1 MNIDPQT
8 FAAEWLAAWNAHD
21 VEAVLSH
28 FHEDA
33 VFSSPFAALVVP
45 GSGGRLVGKPAIRAY
60 WSAGIARV
68 PDLHFTLDALFAGV
82 DCLVIAYVNQKQ
94 VRVSEVLKFAGALVI
109 EGHGTYPA
117 DIANP
122 VGAASPGEGSRA

>member
-8 FAAEWLAAWNAHD
+8 FAAAWLAAWNAHD

-33 VFSSPFAALVVP
+33 VFTSPFAAQLFP
-45 GSGGRLVGKPAIRAY
+45 ESGGRLAGKQAIRDY
-60 WSAGIARV
+60 WIAGLARV
-68 PDLHFTLDALFAGV
+68 PDLRFSIDTVFAGI

-94 VRVSEVLKFAGALVI
+94 VRVSEVLKFAGDRVI

-117 DIANP
+117 DAADP
-122 VGAASPGEGSRA
+122 VGAGTRSRS

>member
-1 MNIDPQT
+1 MKIDPET
-8 FAAEWLAAWNAHD
+8 FVATWLAAWNAHD

-28 FHEDA
+28 FHDHA
-33 VFSSPFAALVVP
+33 TFTSPFAALLVP
-45 GSGGRLVGKPAIRAY
+45 ESGGRVVGKQAIRDY
-60 WSAGIARV
+60 WHAGLARV
-68 PDLHFTLDALFAGV
+68 PDLHFTLEAVFVGV

-94 VRVSEVLKFAGALVI
+94 VRVSEVLKFDGDRVI

-122 VGAASPGEGSRA
+122 VGAGASGEGPRA

>member
-1 MNIDPQT
+1 MHIDPQT
-8 FAAEWLAAWNAHD
+8 FAAAWLAAWNAHD
-21 VEAVLSH
+21 VEAVLHH

-33 VFSSPFAALVVP
+33 VFTSPFAAQLFP
-45 GSGGRLVGKPAIRAY
+45 ESGGRLAGKQAIRDY
-60 WSAGIARV
+60 WVAGLARV
-68 PDLHFTLDALFAGV
+68 PDLHFAIDTLFVGV

-122 VGAASPGEGSRA
+122 VGAASSGQASRA